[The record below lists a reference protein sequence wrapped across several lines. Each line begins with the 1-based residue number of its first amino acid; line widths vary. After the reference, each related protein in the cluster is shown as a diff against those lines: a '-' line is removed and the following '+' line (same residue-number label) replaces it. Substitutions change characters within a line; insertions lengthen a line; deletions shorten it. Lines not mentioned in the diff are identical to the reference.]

1 LHFKLLFNIELLEST
16 NYTDAAHEYGHMLGY
31 FIDKINYPPGG
42 DGQLHP
48 GQDGPQTHAWRNQNE
63 DKFIMGGYNGMGPF
77 RRVHG
82 EEYNR
87 INWGRGLN
95 LNSFINLPTFYP
107 EKT

>member
-1 LHFKLLFNIELLEST
+1 
-16 NYTDAAHEYGHMLGY
+16 
-31 FIDKINYPPGG
+31 
-42 DGQLHP
+42 
-48 GQDGPQTHAWRNQNE
+48 
-63 DKFIMGGYNGMGPF
+63 MGPF